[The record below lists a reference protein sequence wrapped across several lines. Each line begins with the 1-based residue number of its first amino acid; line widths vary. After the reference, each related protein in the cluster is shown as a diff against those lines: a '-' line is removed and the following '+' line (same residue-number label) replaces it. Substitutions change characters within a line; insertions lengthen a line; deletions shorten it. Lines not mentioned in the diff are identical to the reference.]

1 MAIKKTIHRATPSS
15 RTIMASRK
23 VAPSRSINARSINAR
38 PVSVRPATRRPVTA
52 SQSITANVR
61 NRNAVQSASTAKFA
75 GLSPEKRMFAHQ
87 LQTNMRKGTTA
98 VTAATNT
105 TNIMARPDFLE
116 MLPMFVQK
124 LLILDVYGSVA
135 MRSRQQLIPYFK
147 FIAENTKGVTKAG
160 DILSS
165 PFVNKQGI
173 DPNFTGRVVKDEVM
187 ADGTE
192 ITDNL
197 AIVYTPVL
205 PGTVTIKY
213 NAAGTVTDYVDD
225 GNGNIVVAGSTT
237 PVGYIDYSTGVV
249 STSGL
254 FSPVAGN
261 SVKATYQYDNE
272 NVGPRTPGN
281 GGYGYEYGAQMAK
294 GYLQLDEINLVAE
307 AYELACYWS
316 VYSAFAAQQEY
327 GSNIAEM
334 AKDAALSEI
343 TAEINSRGF
352 AELAKAATFN
362 PQFNWDASPVL
373 TGAVV
378 PSDYLNMFKLKLQQA
393 AASIYQATRLTQ
405 PNRLVVG
412 TNVASYISMINGFKA
427 EAQTENVGPYKVGTL
442 DQFEVYCDPN
452 YNPDTWVMACK
463 SNDIRRN
470 SGLYGEYM
478 PITNTDAIGLANAS
492 VQQGYATMMA
502 LKIVNPATVVS
513 GKILGVF

>member
-1 MAIKKTIHRATPSS
+1 MAIKKTIRSAAPT
-15 RTIMASRK
+15 RKITASRN
-23 VAPSRSINARSINAR
+23 VSQAR
-38 PVSVRPATRRPVTA
+38 PNFSARPMRRPITA
-52 SQSITANVR
+52 GTSITANVQ
-61 NRNAVQSASTAKFA
+61 NRKAATKSTASLA
-75 GLSPEKRMFAHQ
+75 GLTPEQRQFARQ
-87 LQTNMRKGTTA
+87 IQMNMRHSA
-98 VTAATNT
+98 PVTAATNT

-116 MLPMFVQK
+116 LLPMFVQK
-124 LLILDVYGSVA
+124 LYILDVYGSVA

-147 FIAENTKGVTKAG
+147 FIAENTKGETKAG

-165 PFVNKQGI
+165 PFVNRQGI
-173 DPNFTGRVVKDEVM
+173 DPNFTGRVVKNELM

-205 PGTVTIKY
+205 PGSVTIKY
-213 NAAGTVTDYVDD
+213 DAAGTVTDYVDD

-237 PVGYIDYSTGVV
+237 PVGYIDYSTGTV

-254 FSPVAGN
+254 FTPAAGN
-261 SVKATYQYDNE
+261 NVKVTYQYDNE

-307 AYELACYWS
+307 AHELACYWS
-316 VYSAFAAQQEY
+316 VYSAFAANQEY
-327 GSNIAEM
+327 GSNLADM
-334 AKDAALSEI
+334 AKEAAFGEI
-343 TAEINSRGF
+343 TAEINTAGF
-352 AELAKAATFN
+352 AKLLKAASYK

-378 PSDYLNMFKLKLQQA
+378 PSDYLKMFKLKLQQA
-393 AASIYQATRLTQ
+393 AASIYQATRLAQ
-405 PNRLVVG
+405 PNRLIVG
-412 TNVASYISMINGFKA
+412 TNVNSYLNMVEGFKA
-427 EAQTENVGPYKVGTL
+427 DASTDNVGPFKAGTL

-452 YNPDTWVMACK
+452 YNPDTWVMCCK

-470 SGLYGEYM
+470 SALYGEYM
-478 PITNTDAIGLANAS
+478 PIVSTDAIGLANAS
-492 VQQGYATMMA
+492 VQQGYATMYAMDV
-502 LKIVNPATVVS
+502 VNPATVVS